1 MYIVLTKIGILGG
14 TFNPPHN
21 GHLYLAKKIKAEFL
35 LDKVILLPNG
45 QPPHKKGLASAKDRA
60 EMIKLLIDGEKG
72 IELSDIELKRRGTV
86 YTVDTLTELSKVY
99 DKKELFYLIGSDTLF
114 VVDTW
119 KNFDEVA
126 KLTQFICL
134 NRPGSEEG
142 IKNRAEFL
150 NEKFDA
156 EIFLSEYS
164 GPDVSSTQIREYAKT
179 ENTEVLKG
187 LMPENLIRYIL
198 ENKIYV

>member
-1 MYIVLTKIGILGG
+1 MAKIGILGG

-21 GHLYLAKKIKAEFL
+21 GHLYLAKKIKDEFS

-45 QPPHKKGLASAKDRA
+45 QPPHKNGLASAKDRA
-60 EMIKLLIDGEKG
+60 EMIKLLIDGENG
-72 IELSDIELKRRGTV
+72 IELSDIELKRSGTV
-86 YTVDTLTELSKVY
+86 YTVDTLTELSKIY

-119 KNFDEVA
+119 KNFTMVA

-134 NRPGSEEG
+134 NRPGSEVG
-142 IKNRAEFL
+142 LKNRAEL
-150 NEKFDA
+150 LKKKFDA

-164 GPDVSSTQIREYAKT
+164 GPDISSTQIRDYAKT
-179 ENTEVLKG
+179 ENTEALKE
-187 LMPENLIRYIL
+187 LLPESLIRYIL
-198 ENKIYV
+198 DNKVYV